1 MEQLEYIPFQLP
13 EDIELAIRSFM
24 KNLNL
29 NFGGI
34 DLALVD
40 GKYYFIEVNPTG
52 EWGWLEIKTG
62 MNISET
68 IKNALGENIC

>member
-1 MEQLEYIPFQLP
+1 
-13 EDIELAIRSFM
+13 M